1 MTKDHKEFLDKINRL
16 ESILDKEALEKAIL
30 AMLEPGTLASRS
42 GCILAIATY
51 LKGTRVCDLLE
62 KIQKLESK
70 IDRMEK
76 AVMEF
81 APDDVC
87 VIVGQ
92 IVDETPDPIEY

>member
-1 MTKDHKEFLDKINRL
+1 MNHRQFLEKVNRL

-62 KIQKLESK
+62 KIEKLELK

-81 APDDVC
+81 ASDDVC
-87 VIVGQ
+87 SIIGQ
-92 IVDETPDPIEY
+92 IVNETPEPTEY

>member
-1 MTKDHKEFLDKINRL
+1 MNHRQFLEKVNRL

-42 GCILAIATY
+42 GCILAIAAY
-51 LKGTRVCDLLE
+51 LKGTRVYDLLE
-62 KIQKLESK
+62 KIEKLESK

-81 APDDVC
+81 ASDDVC
-87 VIVGQ
+87 SIIQQ
-92 IVDETPDPIEY
+92 IIYDIPEPTEY

>member
-1 MTKDHKEFLDKINRL
+1 MNHRQFLEKVNRL

-62 KIQKLESK
+62 KIEKLESK

-81 APDDVC
+81 ASDDVC
-87 VIVGQ
+87 SIIGQ
-92 IVDETPDPIEY
+92 IVNETPEPIEY